1 MKCSQI
7 NRYNE
12 IQIIR
17 EMRSP
22 WQLIMWK
29 RKQFNKGQTRFENR
43 LGGVVKREADER
55 RAGGGWGGGQE
66 IQREGKRVGEREW
79 TFVAAAWQVLVH
91 VSLVWRICVYPKD
104 AQIIRKVC
112 RAESADSG
120 FNTQKNYFRGSQ
132 SENHLLV
139 TFLRGP
145 LVQGK
150 MEAAWQAG
158 LSYGIFV
165 FL

>member
-43 LGGVVKREADER
+43 LGRGVAVKRGEESR
-55 RAGGGWGGGQE
+55 
-66 IQREGKRVGEREW
+66 GEREGGW
-79 TFVAAAWQVLVH
+79 
-91 VSLVWRICVYPKD
+91 WRSVCGCSGCSIACFPRRVKD
-104 AQIIRKVC
+104 LC
-112 RAESADSG
+112 L
-120 FNTQKNYFRGSQ
+120 SQ
-132 SENHLLV
+132 GHRNN
-139 TFLRGP
+139 
-145 LVQGK
+145 
-150 MEAAWQAG
+150 
-158 LSYGIFV
+158 
-165 FL
+165 

>member
-43 LGGVVKREADER
+43 LGGGAVKREADER
-55 RAGGGWGGGQE
+55 RAGGGAGKTEGG
-66 IQREGKRVGEREW
+66 RERGGEREG
-79 TFVAAAWQVLVH
+79 TFVAAAWQVLVL
-91 VSLVWRICVYPKD
+91 VSLV
-104 AQIIRKVC
+104 
-112 RAESADSG
+112 
-120 FNTQKNYFRGSQ
+120 
-132 SENHLLV
+132 
-139 TFLRGP
+139 
-145 LVQGK
+145 
-150 MEAAWQAG
+150 
-158 LSYGIFV
+158 
-165 FL
+165 

>member
-43 LGGVVKREADER
+43 LGRGVAVKRGEESKGER
-55 RAGGGWGGGQE
+55 RWGDGGIERGREGGREGGGG
-66 IQREGKRVGEREW
+66 V
-79 TFVAAAWQVLVH
+79 FVAVVVAL
-91 VSLVWRICVYPKD
+91 
-104 AQIIRKVC
+104 
-112 RAESADSG
+112 
-120 FNTQKNYFRGSQ
+120 
-132 SENHLLV
+132 
-139 TFLRGP
+139 
-145 LVQGK
+145 
-150 MEAAWQAG
+150 
-158 LSYGIFV
+158 
-165 FL
+165 

>member
-43 LGGVVKREADER
+43 LGRGEGGGACEGGVGCKEER
-55 RAGGGWGGGQE
+55 RAEKTGGGE
-66 IQREGKRVGEREW
+66 MEG
-79 TFVAAAWQVLVH
+79 
-91 VSLVWRICVYPKD
+91 
-104 AQIIRKVC
+104 
-112 RAESADSG
+112 
-120 FNTQKNYFRGSQ
+120 
-132 SENHLLV
+132 
-139 TFLRGP
+139 
-145 LVQGK
+145 
-150 MEAAWQAG
+150 
-158 LSYGIFV
+158 
-165 FL
+165 

>member
-43 LGGVVKREADER
+43 LGRGGVGCKVGR
-55 RAGGGWGGGQE
+55 GGGGGIDGGRGGVCGCSGGS
-66 IQREGKRVGEREW
+66 IACFPRRV
-79 TFVAAAWQVLVH
+79 
-91 VSLVWRICVYPKD
+91 KD
-104 AQIIRKVC
+104 LC
-112 RAESADSG
+112 L
-120 FNTQKNYFRGSQ
+120 SQ
-132 SENHLLV
+132 GHRNN
-139 TFLRGP
+139 
-145 LVQGK
+145 
-150 MEAAWQAG
+150 
-158 LSYGIFV
+158 
-165 FL
+165 

>member
-43 LGGVVKREADER
+43 LGRGVAVKRGEER
-55 RAGGGWGGGQE
+55 KAEQRREEVGRWRDRGKGGGG
-66 IQREGKRVGEREW
+66 V
-79 TFVAAAWQVLVH
+79 FVAVVVAL
-91 VSLVWRICVYPKD
+91 
-104 AQIIRKVC
+104 
-112 RAESADSG
+112 
-120 FNTQKNYFRGSQ
+120 
-132 SENHLLV
+132 
-139 TFLRGP
+139 
-145 LVQGK
+145 
-150 MEAAWQAG
+150 
-158 LSYGIFV
+158 
-165 FL
+165 

>member
-43 LGGVVKREADER
+43 LG
-55 RAGGGWGGGQE
+55 
-66 IQREGKRVGEREW
+66 REGGPAVKWGEEEVGR
-79 TFVAAAWQVLVH
+79 
-91 VSLVWRICVYPKD
+91 
-104 AQIIRKVC
+104 
-112 RAESADSG
+112 
-120 FNTQKNYFRGSQ
+120 
-132 SENHLLV
+132 
-139 TFLRGP
+139 
-145 LVQGK
+145 
-150 MEAAWQAG
+150 
-158 LSYGIFV
+158 
-165 FL
+165 

>member
-43 LGGVVKREADER
+43 LGGSYIAARGEQMR
-55 RAGGGWGGGQE
+55 GGQE
-66 IQREGKRVGEREW
+66 EGGSSDRGEREREEKRQR
-79 TFVAAAWQVLVH
+79 A
-91 VSLVWRICVYPKD
+91 D
-104 AQIIRKVC
+104 VC
-112 RAESADSG
+112 G
-120 FNTQKNYFRGSQ
+120 G
-132 SENHLLV
+132 
-139 TFLRGP
+139 
-145 LVQGK
+145 
-150 MEAAWQAG
+150 
-158 LSYGIFV
+158 
-165 FL
+165 

>member
-43 LGGVVKREADER
+43 LG
-55 RAGGGWGGGQE
+55 
-66 IQREGKRVGEREW
+66 REGGSAVKWGEEEVGRWREGV
-79 TFVAAAWQVLVH
+79 FVAVVAAL
-91 VSLVWRICVYPKD
+91 
-104 AQIIRKVC
+104 
-112 RAESADSG
+112 
-120 FNTQKNYFRGSQ
+120 
-132 SENHLLV
+132 
-139 TFLRGP
+139 
-145 LVQGK
+145 
-150 MEAAWQAG
+150 
-158 LSYGIFV
+158 
-165 FL
+165 

>member
-43 LGGVVKREADER
+43 LGRGVAVKRGVER
-55 RAGGGWGGGQE
+55 RGKQSRGGGE
-66 IQREGKRVGEREW
+66 MEG
-79 TFVAAAWQVLVH
+79 
-91 VSLVWRICVYPKD
+91 
-104 AQIIRKVC
+104 
-112 RAESADSG
+112 
-120 FNTQKNYFRGSQ
+120 
-132 SENHLLV
+132 
-139 TFLRGP
+139 
-145 LVQGK
+145 
-150 MEAAWQAG
+150 
-158 LSYGIFV
+158 
-165 FL
+165 

>member
-43 LGGVVKREADER
+43 LGREVAVKRRGEQSR
-55 RAGGGWGGGQE
+55 GGGE
-66 IQREGKRVGEREW
+66 MEG
-79 TFVAAAWQVLVH
+79 
-91 VSLVWRICVYPKD
+91 
-104 AQIIRKVC
+104 
-112 RAESADSG
+112 
-120 FNTQKNYFRGSQ
+120 
-132 SENHLLV
+132 
-139 TFLRGP
+139 
-145 LVQGK
+145 
-150 MEAAWQAG
+150 
-158 LSYGIFV
+158 
-165 FL
+165 

>member
-43 LGGVVKREADER
+43 LGG
-55 RAGGGWGGGQE
+55 GGGCKVGRGEESRAEEVGRWRDRGREGGG
-66 IQREGKRVGEREW
+66 GV
-79 TFVAAAWQVLVH
+79 FVAVVVAL
-91 VSLVWRICVYPKD
+91 
-104 AQIIRKVC
+104 
-112 RAESADSG
+112 
-120 FNTQKNYFRGSQ
+120 
-132 SENHLLV
+132 
-139 TFLRGP
+139 
-145 LVQGK
+145 
-150 MEAAWQAG
+150 
-158 LSYGIFV
+158 
-165 FL
+165 

>member
-43 LGGVVKREADER
+43 LGRGCCKAGRGEESRGER
-55 RAGGGWGGGQE
+55 RWGDGGIERGRGEGGGG
-66 IQREGKRVGEREW
+66 V
-79 TFVAAAWQVLVH
+79 FVAVVVAL
-91 VSLVWRICVYPKD
+91 
-104 AQIIRKVC
+104 
-112 RAESADSG
+112 
-120 FNTQKNYFRGSQ
+120 
-132 SENHLLV
+132 
-139 TFLRGP
+139 
-145 LVQGK
+145 
-150 MEAAWQAG
+150 
-158 LSYGIFV
+158 
-165 FL
+165 

>member
-43 LGGVVKREADER
+43 LGREGRGGCKEESREER
-55 RAGGGWGGGQE
+55 RWGDGGIEKGRKGGGGAKG
-66 IQREGKRVGEREW
+66 
-79 TFVAAAWQVLVH
+79 
-91 VSLVWRICVYPKD
+91 
-104 AQIIRKVC
+104 
-112 RAESADSG
+112 
-120 FNTQKNYFRGSQ
+120 
-132 SENHLLV
+132 
-139 TFLRGP
+139 
-145 LVQGK
+145 
-150 MEAAWQAG
+150 
-158 LSYGIFV
+158 
-165 FL
+165 

>member
-43 LGGVVKREADER
+43 LGRGGGCKEER
-55 RAGGGWGGGQE
+55 RAEQRRWGDGGIERGWEGGGGGG
-66 IQREGKRVGEREW
+66 V
-79 TFVAAAWQVLVH
+79 FVAVVVAL
-91 VSLVWRICVYPKD
+91 
-104 AQIIRKVC
+104 
-112 RAESADSG
+112 
-120 FNTQKNYFRGSQ
+120 
-132 SENHLLV
+132 
-139 TFLRGP
+139 
-145 LVQGK
+145 
-150 MEAAWQAG
+150 
-158 LSYGIFV
+158 
-165 FL
+165 

>member
-43 LGGVVKREADER
+43 LGRGAAVKRGEESRAEGRGDGGIER
-55 RAGGGWGGGQE
+55 GRWGVGG
-66 IQREGKRVGEREW
+66 V
-79 TFVAAAWQVLVH
+79 FVAVVVAL
-91 VSLVWRICVYPKD
+91 
-104 AQIIRKVC
+104 
-112 RAESADSG
+112 
-120 FNTQKNYFRGSQ
+120 
-132 SENHLLV
+132 
-139 TFLRGP
+139 
-145 LVQGK
+145 
-150 MEAAWQAG
+150 
-158 LSYGIFV
+158 
-165 FL
+165 